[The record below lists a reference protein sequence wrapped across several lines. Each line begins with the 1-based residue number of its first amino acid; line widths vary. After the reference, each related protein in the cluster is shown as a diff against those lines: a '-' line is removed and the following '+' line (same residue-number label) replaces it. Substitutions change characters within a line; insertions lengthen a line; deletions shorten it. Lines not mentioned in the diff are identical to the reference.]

1 MKINSGTIFENLIET
16 KETKNQSY
24 KNERKETNTSISWE
38 TPEKENEQKEEENVS
53 EKTLEKKESNQM
65 ESLIL
70 AQDERWRHA

>member
-1 MKINSGTIFENLIET
+1 MPNGTIFENLIET

-53 EKTLEKKESNQM
+53 EKTLKKKESNQM